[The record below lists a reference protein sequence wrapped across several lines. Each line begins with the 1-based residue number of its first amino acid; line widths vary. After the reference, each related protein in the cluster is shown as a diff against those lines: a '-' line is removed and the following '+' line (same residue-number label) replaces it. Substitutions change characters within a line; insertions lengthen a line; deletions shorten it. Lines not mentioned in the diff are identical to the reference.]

1 MRTSASQNPAQ
12 PARLRHHK
20 KFRRSRFDDS
30 NDSLGPQARREEL
43 HTLGTHEISRLLREW
58 RRIRILMH

>member
-20 KFRRSRFDDS
+20 KLVRRSQVDDS

-58 RRIRILMH
+58 RRTLMH